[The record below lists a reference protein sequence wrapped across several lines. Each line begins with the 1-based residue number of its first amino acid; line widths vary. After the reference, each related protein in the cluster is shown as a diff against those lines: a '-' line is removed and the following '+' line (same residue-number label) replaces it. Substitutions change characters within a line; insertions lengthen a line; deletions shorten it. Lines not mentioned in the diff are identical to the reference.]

1 MLGKFRFENI
11 RFGLALAACAAGF
24 VAGEPAARAQVGEI
38 RIAKQYGLAYLPL
51 IVMEQ
56 DKLYEKRASELGI
69 QTKPVY
75 TTLGNNA
82 AVNESLISGSVDVVT
97 NGPPGFLIFWAR
109 TKGTRNE
116 ILGIAPLLSQ
126 SSWLNTRDPNVKSI
140 KDFTEKDRIALSAVK
155 TSGPAILLQMAA
167 AKEWG
172 PSEYAKLDPLTVSLP
187 HPEGMATLLSGKT
200 EITAH
205 FTSPPYQNIEARA
218 PGIRTVL
225 TSEDIMG
232 GPSTFNLLF
241 TTVKFEQDNP
251 KAIEALV
258 LALGDAQ
265 DFIKAKKEKAAD
277 IYIEA
282 TKSKSMSKAEIIDLL
297 NDPGIQYTLTPQKIM
312 TYARFM
318 KQIGTIKVMP
328 DSWKDLFFTYVHNQ
342 PGD

>member
-1 MLGKFRFENI
+1 MLGNI
-11 RFGLALAACAAGF
+11 RLGNMKFGLALAACAAGL
-24 VAGEPAARAQVGEI
+24 VVGGPAARAQVAEI

-56 DKLYEKRASELGI
+56 GKLYEKRVAELGI
-69 QTKPVY
+69 PTKPVY

-116 ILGIAPLLSQ
+116 IRGIAPLLSQ

-140 KDFTEKDRIALSAVK
+140 KDFTAKDRIALSAVK

-172 PSEYAKLDPLTVSLP
+172 PSEYARLDPLTVSLP
-187 HPEGMATLLSGKT
+187 HPDGMATLMSGKT

-205 FTSPPYQNIEARA
+205 FTSPPYQNIEAKT
-218 PGIRTVL
+218 PGIRTIL

-241 TTVKFEQDNP
+241 TTAKFEQDNP

-265 DFIKAKKEKAAD
+265 EFIKANKEKAAD
-277 IYIEA
+277 IYIDA
-282 TKSKSMSKAEIIDLL
+282 TKSMSKAEIIELL

-312 TYARFM
+312 AYAQFM

-328 DSWKDLFFTYVHNQ
+328 DSWKDLFFSYVHNQ

>member
-1 MLGKFRFENI
+1 MLGNI
-11 RFGLALAACAAGF
+11 RLGNIKFGLALAACAAGL
-24 VAGEPAARAQVGEI
+24 VVGGPAARAQVAEI

-56 DKLYEKRASELGI
+56 GKLYEKRVAELGI
-69 QTKPVY
+69 PTKPVY

-116 ILGIAPLLSQ
+116 IRGIAPLLSQ

-140 KDFTEKDRIALSAVK
+140 KDFTAKDRIALSAVK

-172 PSEYAKLDPLTVSLP
+172 PSEYARLDPLTVSLP
-187 HPEGMATLLSGKT
+187 HPDGMATLMSGKT

-205 FTSPPYQNIEARA
+205 FTSPPYQNIEAKT
-218 PGIRTVL
+218 PGIRTIL

-241 TTVKFEQDNP
+241 TTAKFEQDNP

-265 DFIKAKKEKAAD
+265 EFIKANKEKAAD
-277 IYIEA
+277 IYIDA
-282 TKSKSMSKAEIIDLL
+282 TKSMSKAEIIELL

-312 TYARFM
+312 AYAQFM

-328 DSWKDLFFTYVHNQ
+328 DSWKDLFFSYVHNQ